1 MVRLPLTIALTF
13 TLVTLSAC
21 NGESDGPIES
31 PPSTQSPAKSA
42 SPTMPT
48 GGSGGT
54 QAPAPSGSSSS
65 SSSSSSGGTSG
76 GKGGDPA
83 NPADPADPSQ
93 KDPGKQP
100 QAADP
105 ACVQSCGA
113 NGGLKAKCQ
122 GDDTF
127 CDDVCAAYTPTEI
140 TCLTSAPTC
149 EKSEWIRCEGN

>member
-1 MVRLPLTIALTF
+1 MVRLPLTFVLTTF
-13 TLVTLSAC
+13 TLVTTLAAC
-21 NGESDGPIES
+21 NGEPDGPVES
-31 PPSTQSPAKSA
+31 PPSTQSPAKSTLPP
-42 SPTMPT
+42 SS
-48 GGSGGT
+48 GSGGT
-54 QAPAPSGSSSS
+54 QAPAPSGSSST
-65 SSSSSSGGTSG
+65 SSSSGSTSG
-76 GKGGDPA
+76 SKSGAPA
-83 NPADPADPSQ
+83 NPADPADPA
-93 KDPGKQP
+93 KDPGKDP

-127 CDDVCAAYTPTEI
+127 CDDVCAAYTAAEI